1 MSKDDRYKINVI
13 PCNTNTIKEKASPK
27 ARSVDDMDI
36 LDKQRDLIEYKISS
50 KIVNDFKP
58 SFLEKLTIKHL
69 EMIANRTQSIQ
80 RKMIKTRSIYHITI
94 QVSSISR
101 SDLNLSYL
109 RKQTNSATITKS
121 WPA

>member
-13 PCNTNTIKEKASPK
+13 RCNTNTIKDKATPK

-36 LDKQRDLIEYKISS
+36 LNKKVDLIEHKILS
-50 KIVNDFKP
+50 KIDNDLKP
-58 SFLEKLTIKHL
+58 SFLEKLTTKHL

-80 RKMIKTRSIYHITI
+80 RKMIKTRSIFHITI
-94 QVSSISR
+94 QVLSISR

-109 RKQTNSATITKS
+109 RKQTNSPTITKS
-121 WPA
+121 

>member
-36 LDKQRDLIEYKISS
+36 LDKQRDLIEHKISS

-94 QVSSISR
+94 QVSSI
-101 SDLNLSYL
+101 
-109 RKQTNSATITKS
+109 
-121 WPA
+121 